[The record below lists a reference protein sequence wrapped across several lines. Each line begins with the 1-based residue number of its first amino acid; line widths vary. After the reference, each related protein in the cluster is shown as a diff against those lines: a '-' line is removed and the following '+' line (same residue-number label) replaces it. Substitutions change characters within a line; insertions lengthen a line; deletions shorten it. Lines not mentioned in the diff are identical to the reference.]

1 MPFGIWLAVILCDCV
16 SRNMAEYK
24 QGRSVRFYNCSM
36 YVYSA
41 KWFTYFL
48 KSHSPPCLSCLFL
61 ECYTDIFFP
70 IFLDCA
76 LEKPFEI
83 SWGCKVVKWS
93 KRSHLS
99 VIMWCWPQDWQCRG
113 RSNKGSA
120 CHRFFLTYIVN
131 VLFTVFLLCLLNV
144 LLYN

>member
-1 MPFGIWLAVILCDCV
+1 MLEETWFFWSHNQIWFIKNKEIWVVFFFVVFHCRDI
-16 SRNMAEYK
+16 
-24 QGRSVRFYNCSM
+24 QH
-36 YVYSA
+36 VYHSCTSA
-41 KWFTYFL
+41 SWIIA
-48 KSHSPPCLSCLFL
+48 SLSCLFL
-61 ECYTDIFFP
+61 ECYTDIYFP
-70 IFLDCA
+70 IFIDCA

-99 VIMWCWPQDWQCRG
+99 VIMWCWPEDWQCRG

-120 CHRFFLTYIVN
+120 CHRSFLTYIVN
-131 VLFTVFLLCLLNV
+131 ALFTVFLLCLLNV

>member
-1 MPFGIWLAVILCDCV
+1 MIHKKIKKSEWCFSLLSSILGIYTTCLPFLHISLMNNCKLIL
-16 SRNMAEYK
+16 
-24 QGRSVRFYNCSM
+24 
-36 YVYSA
+36 
-41 KWFTYFL
+41 
-48 KSHSPPCLSCLFL
+48 PFL

-113 RSNKGSA
+113 RSNKGA
-120 CHRFFLTYIVN
+120 CHRSFLTYIVN